1 MEKIQSKRDREMLVN
16 DGYMYIFD
24 TFSADK
30 QKKFWRCRQKN
41 NCLARIHTS
50 IDNLT
55 ILKKSENLHTHGS
68 DAAKVETQIAI
79 TNIKKRALSTMEQ
92 TSCVINECTSSLS
105 QAAKGVLPNND
116 ALKKQIRRKRIV
128 AQFAPP
134 APLDLISLEIPEM
147 YQTYS
152 PEEGIHEQFL
162 LADSGKEI
170 NRILIFGRQT
180 GLNILESSKTWF
192 VDGTFSVSP
201 SLFSQVY
208 IILAEDVGGIHPIIY
223 ALLPN
228 KKGETYRKLFTMLI
242 DLNPR
247 LLPDS
252 ISIDFEIA
260 AISAIKEAFPQVNV
274 HGCYYHLTKNFR
286 KKMGDIGM
294 ISNYNN
300 DANFSVMVKM
310 IISLAF
316 VPIEDL
322 DVATDLLADDL
333 PDDIVPL
340 LEWFEEYYIGR
351 KNRRK
356 VGRRSPQFPPEIW
369 NLYQRVLTN
378 QNRTNKAA
386 NRRLN
391 IQMGVTNPT
400 IWSFINCLKK
410 IQTGRDVFY
419 EQLVTGGSP
428 PKKKKKYIDNDKR
441 ILKLVSNYDKNRILL
456 FLRGIANNV
465 SLG

>member
-1 MEKIQSKRDREMLVN
+1 
-16 DGYMYIFD
+16 
-24 TFSADK
+24 
-30 QKKFWRCRQKN
+30 
-41 NCLARIHTS
+41 
-50 IDNLT
+50 
-55 ILKKSENLHTHGS
+55 
-68 DAAKVETQIAI
+68 
-79 TNIKKRALSTMEQ
+79 
-92 TSCVINECTSSLS
+92 
-105 QAAKGVLPNND
+105 
-116 ALKKQIRRKRIV
+116 
-128 AQFAPP
+128 
-134 APLDLISLEIPEM
+134 LDLISLEIPEM

-180 GLNILESSKTWF
+180 GLNIFERSTTWF

-260 AISAIKEAFPQVNV
+260 AISAIKEAFPRVNV

-300 DANFSVMVKM
+300 DANFSVMVK
-310 IISLAF
+310 
-316 VPIEDL
+316 
-322 DVATDLLADDL
+322 
-333 PDDIVPL
+333 
-340 LEWFEEYYIGR
+340 
-351 KNRRK
+351 
-356 VGRRSPQFPPEIW
+356 
-369 NLYQRVLTN
+369 
-378 QNRTNKAA
+378 
-386 NRRLN
+386 
-391 IQMGVTNPT
+391 
-400 IWSFINCLKK
+400 
-410 IQTGRDVFY
+410 
-419 EQLVTGGSP
+419 
-428 PKKKKKYIDNDKR
+428 
-441 ILKLVSNYDKNRILL
+441 
-456 FLRGIANNV
+456 
-465 SLG
+465 

>member
-1 MEKIQSKRDREMLVN
+1 
-16 DGYMYIFD
+16 
-24 TFSADK
+24 
-30 QKKFWRCRQKN
+30 
-41 NCLARIHTS
+41 
-50 IDNLT
+50 
-55 ILKKSENLHTHGS
+55 
-68 DAAKVETQIAI
+68 
-79 TNIKKRALSTMEQ
+79 
-92 TSCVINECTSSLS
+92 
-105 QAAKGVLPNND
+105 
-116 ALKKQIRRKRIV
+116 
-128 AQFAPP
+128 
-134 APLDLISLEIPEM
+134 M

-180 GLNILESSKTWF
+180 GLNILERSKTWF

-260 AISAIKEAFPQVNV
+260 AISAIKEAFPQLNV
-274 HGCYYHLTKNFR
+274 HGCYYHLTKNFW

-310 IISLAF
+310 IILLAF

-340 LEWFEEYYIGR
+340 LEWFKEYYIGR

-356 VGRRSPQFPPEIW
+356 LGHRSPQFPPEIW

-378 QNRTNKAA
+378 QNRTNNHAEAA

-410 IQTGRDVFY
+410 IQTGRDV
-419 EQLVTGGSP
+419 
-428 PKKKKKYIDNDKR
+428 
-441 ILKLVSNYDKNRILL
+441 IL
-456 FLRGIANNV
+456 
-465 SLG
+465 